1 MDIKPIVSSERNLN
15 GIDYFLFWAGVAI
28 SLAEIW
34 AGGFLA
40 PVGFCLGLLAIFLG
54 HIIGNTFLGL
64 GGLIGSKYGI
74 TSMVSVRP
82 SFGIKGASIAAVLN
96 IIQLIGWASILLII
110 AGQAGAVL
118 GKPLGGIWASRKFW
132 VVLIGMGTLFWAL
145 YTGEKVWKIMQ
156 YIACIAM
163 LLVILMIT
171 WIVFGKIDV
180 NTLNIP
186 RTRCMYFMT
195 ALDLV
200 IAMPISFLPIVAD
213 YSRFSKGK
221 KSAFW
226 NTWLGYFIISSWMYM
241 LGLTATIVIGEKDPA
256 VLMVNTLSVIGLA
269 VPALMMVVFSTIT
282 SNFPDLYSATCSMM
296 NLSKKTNPKLFMWF
310 VALLTILVALVF
322 PMGQYENYL
331 LFIGAM
337 FIPLFG
343 VVLTDYFII
352 RRRMLKIEDI
362 DRDGGIYWYTK
373 GVNIIAVVSWGIGF
387 WVYIYFSYI
396 SKAFGGSLP
405 SIITAGMLYYILMK
419 FQKTVRGQVEN
430 E

>member
-1 MDIKPIVSSERNLN
+1 MDIKPVAPSERNLK

-28 SLAEIW
+28 SLAKIW

-40 PVGFCLGLLAIFLG
+40 PMGFCLGLLAIFLG

-64 GGLIGSKYGI
+64 GGLIGSEYGL
-74 TSMVSVRP
+74 TSMASVRP
-82 SFGIKGASIAAVLN
+82 SFGIKGANIAAILN
-96 IIQLIGWASILLII
+96 IVQLIGWASILLII
-110 AGQAGAVL
+110 AGQAGAVV
-118 GKPLGGIWASRKFW
+118 GSSIGGIWASNRFW
-132 VVLIGMGTLFWAL
+132 IVVIGAATLLWAL

-156 YIACIAM
+156 YTACVTM
-163 LLVILMIT
+163 LLVILIMT
-171 WIVFGKIDV
+171 WIILGKVDI
-180 NTLNIP
+180 NTLKI
-186 RTRCMYFMT
+186 TQTGSMHFMT

-226 NTWLGYFIISSWMYM
+226 NTWLGYFLISTWMFA
-241 LGLTATIVIGEKDPA
+241 LGLTAAIVMGEKDPA
-256 VLMVNTLSVIGLA
+256 ILMVNTLGVIGLA
-269 VPALMMVVFSTIT
+269 VPALIMVVFSTIT

-296 NLSKKTNPKLFMWF
+296 NLSKKTNPKLFMWI
-310 VALLTILVALVF
+310 VAILTILVALVF

-352 RRRMLKIEDI
+352 RRKMLKIEDI
-362 DRDGGIYWYTK
+362 DKNDGVYWYTK
-373 GVNIIAVVSWGIGF
+373 GVNIIAVVAWGIGF
-387 WVYIYFSYI
+387 CVYIYFSYI
-396 SKAFGGSLP
+396 NKVLGGSLP
-405 SIITAGMLYYILMK
+405 SIIIAGILYYVLMK
-419 FQKTVRGQVEN
+419 YFRKIRQH
-430 E
+430 